1 MIKIEIKNDFD
12 NHIFA
17 MEDFE
22 LSLKLAEVRV
32 KIVYVSEPPHGDSY
46 HHLFINDRKFP
57 GYVWGCY
64 FLFPYHQKYMICS
77 WMKDPYERKTIIIDI
92 ETLKYKVLEKYY
104 HHFGVKNQQIE
115 LIGIEENEKL
125 SLDLSAIERLFS
137 GK

>member
-1 MIKIEIKNDFD
+1 MEKIEIKNDFD
-12 NHIFA
+12 SHILA

-22 LSLKLAEVRV
+22 LSLKLADAVV

-46 HHLFINDRKFP
+46 HHLFINDKKFP

-77 WMKDPYERKTIIIDI
+77 WMKELYDRKTIIIEI

-104 HHFGVKNQQIE
+104 HQFKMKNQQIE
-115 LIGIEENEKL
+115 LIGIKENEKL
-125 SLDLSAIERLFS
+125 FLDLSAIEKLFS

>member
-1 MIKIEIKNDFD
+1 MEKIEIKNDFD
-12 NHIFA
+12 SHILA

-22 LSLKLAEVRV
+22 LSLKLADAVV

-46 HHLFINDRKFP
+46 HHLFINDKKFP

-77 WMKDPYERKTIIIDI
+77 WMKELYDRKTIIIEI
-92 ETLKYKVLEKYY
+92 ETLKYQVLEKYY
-104 HHFGVKNQQIE
+104 HHFKMKNQQIE
-115 LIGIEENEKL
+115 LIGIKENEKL
-125 SLDLSAIERLFS
+125 FLDLSAIEKLLS